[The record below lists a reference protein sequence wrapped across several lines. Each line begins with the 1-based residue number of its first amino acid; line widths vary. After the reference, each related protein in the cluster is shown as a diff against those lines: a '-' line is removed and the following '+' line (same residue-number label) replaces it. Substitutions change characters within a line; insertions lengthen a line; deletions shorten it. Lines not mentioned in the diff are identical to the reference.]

1 MAMEFNEDNF
11 ETEVL
16 GATEPVLV
24 DFWAAWCG
32 PCRQL
37 APVIDQLSQEYEG
50 TAKVGKVD
58 TDKNPNLAMKYGIQ
72 SIPTVMVFTNGEVI
86 SQMMGNQPKNVLQEA
101 LDSAKG

>member
-16 GATEPVLV
+16 GAKEPVLV

-72 SIPTVMVFTNGEVI
+72 SIPTVMVFKNGEVI
-86 SQMMGNQPKNVLQEA
+86 SQMMGNQPKSVLQEA